1 MELRGNGPARMAK
14 CEHCGTEYAP
24 KSAEEKYCCRG
35 CEFVAELIEENGFER
50 FYDLK
55 QDLIVAPVRSR
66 PFEEHDFTWLA
77 AKQAAAEQRAMAKHE
92 AARLELALEGISC
105 VGCVWLVERLFAR
118 HPGAIRA
125 ISNPNNGR
133 LYLEWVPEKCELE
146 PFLRELCRFGYVA
159 APAGAVSGDHERRR
173 LAARLG
179 LCGAFALNTMGF
191 MLPVYLDMPN
201 DFEFAAL
208 FRLIAFVSATL
219 SMLVGGGY
227 FIDRAWRSLRA
238 GSLHIDLPIA
248 LGLTV
253 AYIGSIVGWV
263 QLREELMYFDFV
275 STFVFLMLCGRY
287 LQTAAVDRNRR
298 RLVRQQPVPEAVPR
312 ADGGGVPVAR
322 EEIAPGLRFLLGPGQ
337 AMPVSGLV
345 AAGEAEFS
353 LEWIHGEPD
362 AVRFAAGMRLPAGA
376 VLLSRA
382 PATVEA
388 GERWEDSL
396 LAKLTAPNLTDRG
409 SPGLERL
416 LRTYLVVV
424 LVLGVA
430 ALAGWCWLGH
440 PWTGAQ
446 AMISVFIVSCPCAL
460 GVAIPLADDLASSAM
475 ERLGLYVRTASLWPR
490 LRRVRKVVFD
500 KTGTLTLERPVL
512 DNPDAVDQLDDA
524 SALALAHLTRSSLH
538 PVSRALLEALGSR
551 GQKLLEKSDPAEPE
565 EHPGLGVA
573 LSSPDG
579 RWSLG
584 KAGWDGVAAGAATA
598 TGAGSELRHD
608 GRPVAAFRFSEALR
622 PGAIDTLRQ
631 LERRGLALHILS
643 GDHPA
648 KVAQMAATLGL
659 PPANAHGGLSPEE
672 KLQHVRNLD
681 ARDVLYLG
689 DGANDSLAFDAALVT
704 GTPVVDRSLLETKA
718 DFFTLGTGLGFLP
731 RLLRAATGR
740 AVAVRSA
747 FGFAMVYNLTTIAF
761 SMAGKMSPV
770 VASVIMP
777 LSSIVSISIVATL
790 FRAIDA
796 KKIAKN
802 G

>member
-1 MELRGNGPARMAK
+1 MAK
-14 CEHCGTEYAP
+14 CEHCGTESAP
-24 KSAEEKYCCRG
+24 KGAEDRYCCRG
-35 CEFVAELIEENGFER
+35 CEFVAELISENGFER

-55 QDLIVAPVRSR
+55 QDLIVAPARSR
-66 PFEEHDFTWLA
+66 PFEEHDFSWLA
-77 AKQAAAEQRAMAKHE
+77 AKQAAAEQRAISKHE

-105 VGCVWLVERLFAR
+105 VGCVWLVERLFSR
-118 HPGAIRA
+118 HEGAIRGIA
-125 ISNPNNGR
+125 NPNSGR
-133 LYLEWVPEKCELE
+133 LHLEWVPEKCELE
-146 PFLRELCRFGYVA
+146 PFLRELCRVGYVA
-159 APAGAVSGDHERRR
+159 APAGSVSGDHERRR
-173 LAARLG
+173 LATRLG

-191 MLPVYLDMPN
+191 MLPVYLDMPD

-248 LGLTV
+248 LGLLV
-253 AYIGSIVGWV
+253 AYTGSIVGWV
-263 QLREELMYFDFV
+263 RGREELMYFDFV

-298 RLVRQQPVPEAVPR
+298 RLVRQQPVPEAVPP
-312 ADGGGVPVAR
+312 ADGEGEPVAR

-396 LAKLTAPNLTDRG
+396 LAKLTAPNLTERG
-409 SPGLERL
+409 SPGLDRL
-416 LRTYLVVV
+416 LRVYLIVV

-460 GVAIPLADDLASSAM
+460 GVAIPLADDLAASAM
-475 ERLGLYVRTASLWPR
+475 ERLGLYVRTATLWPR
-490 LRRVRKVVFD
+490 LRRIRRVVFD
-500 KTGTLTLERPVL
+500 KTGTLTLERPALV
-512 DNPDAVDQLDDA
+512 NPETVDALDDTA
-524 SALALAHLTRSSLH
+524 ALALARLTRSSLH
-538 PVSRALLEALGSR
+538 PVSRALLEALGGR
-551 GQKLLEKSDPAEPE
+551 GQKLLENGDDAAPE
-565 EHPGLGVA
+565 EHPGLGVTLTA
-573 LSSPDG
+573 PDG

-584 KAGWDGVAAGAATA
+584 KAGWDGVGAGFAAT
-598 TGAGSELRHD
+598 GEGSELRRD
-608 GRPVAAFRFSEALR
+608 GNLVAAFRFREALR
-622 PGAIDTLRQ
+622 PGAVETVRL
-631 LERRGLALHILS
+631 LEKQGLELHILS
-643 GDHPA
+643 GDHPD
-648 KVAQMAATLGL
+648 KVSQMAATLGL
-659 PPANAHGGLSPEE
+659 PSANALGGLSPEE
-672 KLQHVRNLD
+672 KLQHVRNLGSS
-681 ARDVLYLG
+681 DVLYLG
-689 DGANDSLAFDAALVT
+689 DGANDSLAFDAALVS

-718 DFFTLGTGLGFLP
+718 DFFTLGAGLGFLP
-731 RLLRAATGR
+731 RLLRAAFGR

-747 FGFAMVYNLTTIAF
+747 FGFALVYNLTTIAF

-770 VASVIMP
+770 VASIIMP
-777 LSSIVSISIVATL
+777 LSSIVSISIVASL